1 MENNLSIRKVNA
13 YLWLSVTIIA
23 LVSMFYVLNF
33 SDLLEYG
40 ETEGFGY
47 IGIVQS
53 DTILF
58 REIYLNGS
66 LIAYL
71 DAGLRNNLFPVMMW
85 TVIDGNWYMSL
96 FVNIALL
103 FFTVIYL
110 RKIAEHIHLN
120 VGSKVMFLIVLL
132 PETFIYLIGMLKEIP
147 ALLLFSAMTLYYLKN
162 QWRRFIVC
170 TILLVLLRYQLIAV
184 VALFLT
190 SQLIYR
196 KYSVRFLV
204 VVFVLLSAF
213 YPLVVELV
221 PGFGAENSELYR
233 EISGGSGF
241 GSMIESIQFNVYG
254 VSLLMTIVR
263 LFQMVIEPWPSPQVF
278 GAQGFN
284 VIALMYTI
292 SVLVLLPI
300 WFRFF
305 KYLTYAIRFPAS
317 LSRDESVILCMSM
330 SFLLIVALN
339 GFVHHRYLYPAMGLI
354 LLIAYMP
361 KDSSGESAW
370 RRRPP
375 V

>member
-1 MENNLSIRKVNA
+1 MTKHLTIRKVNA
-13 YLWLSVTIIA
+13 HLWLSIVIIA
-23 LVSMFYVLNF
+23 LLSLFYVYNF
-33 SDLLEYG
+33 TGLLEHG
-40 ETEGFGY
+40 ETEGLGY

-71 DAGLRNNLFPVMMW
+71 SAGLRNNLFPVMMW
-85 TVIDGNWYMSL
+85 SIIDGNWYMSL

-103 FFTVIYL
+103 FFAVIYL

-120 VGSKVMFLIVLL
+120 VSSKVMFLIVLL

-147 ALLLFSAMTLYYLKN
+147 TLLLLSAMTLYYLRN
-162 QWRRFIVC
+162 QWLRFIVC
-170 TILLVLLRYQLIAV
+170 AILLVLLRYQLSAV

-196 KYSVRFLV
+196 EYSVRFLV
-204 VVFVLLSAF
+204 AVFSLLSAF
-213 YPLVVELV
+213 YPMVIVLV

-254 VSLLMTIVR
+254 VSLLMTVVR
-263 LFQMVIEPWPSPQVF
+263 FFQMVIEPWPSPQVF
-278 GAQGFN
+278 GPHGFN

-317 LSRDESVILCMSM
+317 LNRDESVILCMSV

-339 GFVHHRYLYPAMGLI
+339 SFVHHRYLYPAMGLI

-361 KDSSGESAW
+361 KTPRAS
-370 RRRPP
+370 RPGADI
-375 V
+375 